1 MDAKEFARKHY
12 RLDDFPEI
20 EKVYLESAIHF
31 AESYHQS
38 KLAEMPSGDKM
49 NRESIQIANRSQ
61 FKSNYPYDHK
71 SVEYGA
77 WNGMIWLK
85 QHLTKPKQEEGDKP
99 QTETSLYDPV
109 FNKPEGEDNKCIKCG
124 KPVGNNVF
132 TVCDDCWDES
142 DREEEKECNHEY
154 LLKKGTIE
162 KCYKCGSIK
171 VTFNP

>member
-1 MDAKEFARKHY
+1 MPLPKK
-12 RLDDFPEI
+12 PEQQ
-20 EKVYLESAIHF
+20 L
-31 AESYHQS
+31 AES
-38 KLAEMPSGDKM
+38 
-49 NRESIQIANRSQ
+49 
-61 FKSNYPYDHK
+61 
-71 SVEYGA
+71 
-77 WNGMIWLK
+77 
-85 QHLTKPKQEEGDKP
+85 KQEEGDKP